1 MKNILKLL
9 KKINEIHKN
18 FIKKFVIFSLL
29 MGILPLFSIIA
40 PKLIIDEIYGQ
51 KRLKIIFIIAFLVLI
66 FDLIRGLVNLSL
78 IHIFCKSFYS
88 TDSNYSCK
96 NCYNNSYYNWIKI
109 NNILKSICYWICL
122 HKGYT

>member
-1 MKNILKLL
+1 MRNILKLL

-18 FIKKFVIFSLL
+18 FIKKFVVFSLI

-66 FDLIRGLVNLSL
+66 FDLI
-78 IHIFCKSFYS
+78 IKSVHGGVLPKWEQGSRF
-88 TDSNYSCK
+88 T
-96 NCYNNSYYNWIKI
+96 
-109 NNILKSICYWICL
+109 
-122 HKGYT
+122 

>member
-9 KKINEIHKN
+9 KKINEVHKN

-66 FDLIRGLVNLSL
+66 FDLIRGLINRLNANL
-78 IHIFCKSFYS
+78 ITEAFESF
-88 TDSNYSCK
+88 
-96 NCYNNSYYNWIKI
+96 IEI
-109 NNILKSICYWICL
+109 
-122 HKGYT
+122 YTFRLS